1 MAFPA
6 ERLPRSTGP
15 DRLGDPPPELAPH
28 EVDWSR
34 YNADHLQELE
44 SVLAQARDEKPLQT
58 FLADHPHVLILGILG
73 QKRQAWALDRPSFG
87 GKYFPDFLVGMRD
100 SLGPTWMLVELE
112 SPTTELLRK
121 DGEPRRELNHAVQQ
135 IRDYRRWLRDNHD
148 YFRRGSGCW
157 GIEAGCTGTVVIG
170 RREMRGDRLGAGRTR
185 RRERRRRRS
194 VLRRRRCM
202 RTAGVCA
209 GVGVVACNA
218 AGARWW
224 SVLSRTCMRRAVCV
238 GCGCAVTRM
247 SASAC

>member
-170 RREMRGDRLGAGRTR
+170 RREMRGDRLGADRVRDFRNEKIDVMSYDRLVERYQGQCEWIDDEAR
-185 RRERRRRRS
+185 RITELAGQVERHRHRS
-194 VLRRRRCM
+194 SQD
-202 RTAGVCA
+202 G
-209 GVGVVACNA
+209 G
-218 AGARWW
+218 
-224 SVLSRTCMRRAVCV
+224 
-238 GCGCAVTRM
+238 
-247 SASAC
+247 